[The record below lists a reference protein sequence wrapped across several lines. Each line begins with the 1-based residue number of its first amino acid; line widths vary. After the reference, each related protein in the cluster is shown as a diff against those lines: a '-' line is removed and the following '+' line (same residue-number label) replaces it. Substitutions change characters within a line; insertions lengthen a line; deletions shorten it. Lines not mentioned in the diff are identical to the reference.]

1 LRYVSTTGRTPPV
14 SLEEAVFSGPAP
26 DGGLYVPER
35 LPRLR
40 TLPPFGRSLA
50 DTAFSVAEGLF
61 GEDVPGEILR
71 EIVEESL
78 DFEIPLVPV
87 GSAEGQQ
94 RLYALE
100 LFHGPTLA
108 FKDVGARFMARLM
121 LHFLKRRGRD
131 CTVLVAT
138 SGDTGSAVAHA
149 FYRLEGIRVVVLF
162 PRGKVSPLQRRLFS
176 TLGDNVSSL
185 EVDGTFD
192 DCQRLVKQAF
202 ADPGLTARR
211 PLVSAN
217 SINVGRLLPQTFY
230 YFHILA
236 QLPRTSPGPLLIS
249 TPSGNFGNLTAGLF
263 AKRMGLP
270 CETFVA
276 ATNVNDVVPEYL
288 KGGVFTPR
296 PSVATLSNAMDVGN
310 PSNFAR
316 ILWLYRSSLDD
327 LRRDLV
333 GSVHTDEE
341 TLSAIA
347 EVHRRSGYLLDPH
360 TAVGYLGAREALE
373 GESSEVTAVVLATA
387 HPAKFRETVERAL
400 GESIPLPPALAAV
413 AEREERL
420 VPLPA
425 EYRALKEYMTS

>member
-1 LRYVSTTGRTPPV
+1 MFPSDFPKSGHRPHSDEVSPTRRIRWRKASSTSTFP
-14 SLEEAVFSGPAP
+14 SS
-26 DGGLYVPER
+26 
-35 LPRLR
+35 
-40 TLPPFGRSLA
+40 
-50 DTAFSVAEGLF
+50 
-61 GEDVPGEILR
+61 ILS
-71 EIVEESL
+71 EIVRESL

-87 GSAEGQQ
+87 EGPENGP

-176 TLGDNVSSL
+176 TLADNVSSL
-185 EVDGTFD
+185 EVEGTFD

-202 ADPGLTARR
+202 ADRGLTARR

-230 YFHILA
+230 YFHILS
-236 QLPRTSPGPLLIS
+236 QLPRTDDRPLLIS

-288 KGGVFTPR
+288 KIGVFTPR
-296 PSVATLSNAMDVGN
+296 PSVTTLSNAMDVGN

-316 ILWLYRSSLDD
+316 ILWLYRDSLDD
-327 LRRDLV
+327 LRRDMV
-333 GSVHTDEE
+333 GSVHSDEE
-341 TLSAIA
+341 TLSAIT
-347 EVHRRSGYLLDPH
+347 EVHRRTGYVFDPH
-360 TAVGYLGAREALE
+360 SAIGYLGAREALDA
-373 GESSEVTAVVLATA
+373 SSEEATAVVLATA

-400 GESIPLPPALAAV
+400 GETIQLPPALAAV
-413 AEREERL
+413 AGREEHL
-420 VPLPA
+420 VSIPA
-425 EYRALKEYMTS
+425 EYRALDEYLTS